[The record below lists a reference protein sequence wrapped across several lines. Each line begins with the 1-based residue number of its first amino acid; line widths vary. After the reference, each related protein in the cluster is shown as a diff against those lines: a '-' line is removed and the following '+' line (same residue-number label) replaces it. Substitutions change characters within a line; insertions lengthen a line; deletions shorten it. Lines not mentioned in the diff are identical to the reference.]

1 MDERLKMRRTTD
13 SNHALKVRRTDPLEA
28 SMSIIENNLANTDE
42 KVDKIAVLLTNT
54 IDRLDTHIEHDNMTH
69 TALLEGLSK
78 NTVAISSLTST
89 MESVSTNI
97 HEMNQTLKTTTTIAN
112 FANEK
117 VTKYDVI
124 NMTLT
129 KIIAAIVIV
138 SSAVWSIYE
147 FNQEHPNTLPVIGNT
162 TNE

>member
-13 SNHALKVRRTDPLEA
+13 SHHALKVRRTDPLEA
-28 SMSIIENNLANTDE
+28 SISIIENNLSNTDE

-54 IDRLDTHIEHDNMTH
+54 IDRLDTHIGHANMTH

-97 HEMNQTLKTTTTIAN
+97 HEMNQTLKQTTAVAN
-112 FANEK
+112 TANEK
-117 VTKYDVI
+117 VIKYDVI

-138 SSAVWSIYE
+138 CSAVWSVYE
-147 FNQEHPNTLPVIGNT
+147 FNQDHPNTLPVIGNT
-162 TNE
+162 NE